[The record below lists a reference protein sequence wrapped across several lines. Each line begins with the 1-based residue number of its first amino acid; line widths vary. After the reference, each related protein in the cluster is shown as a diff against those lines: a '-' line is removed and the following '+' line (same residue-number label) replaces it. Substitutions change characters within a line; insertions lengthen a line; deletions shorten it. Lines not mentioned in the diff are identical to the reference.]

1 MSAYHL
7 RPQNEI
13 EDRLLAIIEALP
25 AVDRNN
31 AERVS
36 WHCGQ
41 LVALLF
47 ALGASERQAN
57 EAMYR
62 LWRLRHQTPE
72 IQAGDPP

>member
-1 MSAYHL
+1 MTGYHL
-7 RPQNEI
+7 RPQAEI
-13 EDRLLAIIEALP
+13 EDRLLAIIEQLP
-25 AVDRNN
+25 TVDRNN

-41 LVALLF
+41 LVALLY

-62 LWRLRHQTPE
+62 LWRLRHQSPDE
-72 IQAGDPP
+72 L